1 MDSVLKRAILRDD
14 EQPNEVL
21 SAIRE
26 VCRQLDNVNARFAM
40 ESDDDLIEACI
51 YEMEALRAR
60 YRFLLR
66 KAKLEGVTARGA
78 ELRGAAPSEGSVYE
92 G

>member
-40 ESDDDLIEACI
+40 ESDGDLIEA
-51 YEMEALRAR
+51 
-60 YRFLLR
+60 
-66 KAKLEGVTARGA
+66 
-78 ELRGAAPSEGSVYE
+78 
-92 G
+92 